1 MAYKP
6 GIGQEPIHRLID
18 MAVNGKIDLPEIQR
32 DFVWTKHQV
41 QELLDSIIKR
51 YPLGSILV
59 WDIGDYTQGKYVNER
74 VPKDWVVDGQQRITT
89 FCLLARKKPYW
100 FKIDKWNEIINK
112 YKVKVNILTLDVALE
127 SSAIKKDPKW
137 MYPYEI
143 FNAENLASLAEE
155 CSKNLND
162 PRLFAKIYD
171 NLNKIKDSLNIELP
185 IIRISASLEDVAT
198 IFERINSAG
207 TRVKQADV
215 TLAYIAAYNQS
226 WVREKLMKYLDDLED
241 EGFDLDPTLI
251 VRALAVI
258 GEGKAVLKDVSEDF
272 LGNKSHALDNA
283 FDNLKS
289 SLFAI
294 INDFRAVGIL
304 TSDIIF
310 AKNTIIPLIYLKHIF
325 KNNFDFNKGLYFFL
339 MALWAGRYSGSA
351 ETTLQEDVNK
361 IKKSTDFD
369 NAIESLLE
377 DLKMGAITVD
387 QVRNAVHYQG
397 EGRFFKLLLYLVA
410 FKKGARDWFS
420 GIRIG
425 FTKQNE
431 VNKKFNI
438 EEHHIFPKSLLRS
451 VDKLEEADLLP
462 NIAFINP
469 GTNKKFRDQPLTY
482 IRKYNISKDELAKQL
497 IPYEDE
503 ELLKLQN
510 YEQFLDE
517 RAKLITQELNKYLK
531 DLYPSHE
538 Y

>member
-59 WDIGDYTQGKYVNER
+59 WDIGNYTQGRHVNER

-100 FKIDKWNEIINK
+100 FEIDKWNEIIDK

-127 SSAIKKDPKW
+127 SSAIKNDPKW

-155 CSKNLND
+155 CSNNLND

-272 LGNKSHALDNA
+272 LRNKSHALDNA

-325 KNNFDFNKGLYFFL
+325 KNRFDFNKGLYFFL

-377 DLKMGAITVD
+377 DLKMGAITAG

-431 VNKKFNI
+431 VNKEFNI

>member
-1 MAYKP
+1 
-6 GIGQEPIHRLID
+6 
-18 MAVNGKIDLPEIQR
+18 
-32 DFVWTKHQV
+32 
-41 QELLDSIIKR
+41 
-51 YPLGSILV
+51 
-59 WDIGDYTQGKYVNER
+59 
-74 VPKDWVVDGQQRITT
+74 
-89 FCLLARKKPYW
+89 
-100 FKIDKWNEIINK
+100 
-112 YKVKVNILTLDVALE
+112 
-127 SSAIKKDPKW
+127 
-137 MYPYEI
+137 
-143 FNAENLASLAEE
+143 
-155 CSKNLND
+155 
-162 PRLFAKIYD
+162 
-171 NLNKIKDSLNIELP
+171 
-185 IIRISASLEDVAT
+185 
-198 IFERINSAG
+198 
-207 TRVKQADV
+207 
-215 TLAYIAAYNQS
+215 
-226 WVREKLMKYLDDLED
+226 MKYLDDLED

-272 LGNKSHALDNA
+272 LRNKSHALDNA

-325 KNNFDFNKGLYFFL
+325 KNRFDFNKGLYFFL

-377 DLKMGAITVD
+377 DLKMGAITAG

-431 VNKKFNI
+431 VNKEFNI

-482 IRKYNISKDELAKQL
+482 IRKHNISKDELAKQL